1 MLKKYSIVIVSTM
14 LMAISFT
21 ALAGLNYYT
30 TSYSS
35 ETDTKGYVG
44 LQWLLN
50 ETPVSKPNILGGI
63 RWTRTNAS
71 NNVNGVDATLTFST
85 DKMTVNTLRT
95 GYIGGK
101 CDVQGTAGIGYSFI
115 NSAALAYAGIVGPYS
130 KVLGQV
136 DTNKKL
142 DLGVE
147 LNTQKCEGHR
157 NTVITPL
164 FC

>member
-1 MLKKYSIVIVSTM
+1 MLKKYSIVIISTI
-14 LMAISFT
+14 LMAISVT
-21 ALAGLNYYT
+21 ALAGAAGYYP

-35 ETDTKGYVG
+35 ETDTRGYVG

-50 ETPVSKPNILGGI
+50 ETPVAKPNILGGI

-101 CDVQGTAGIGYSFI
+101 CDVQGTIGAGYSFI

-130 KVLGQV
+130 KVLGQI

-157 NTVITPL
+157 KVITPL

>member
-1 MLKKYSIVIVSTM
+1 
-14 LMAISFT
+14 
-21 ALAGLNYYT
+21 
-30 TSYSS
+30 
-35 ETDTKGYVG
+35 
-44 LQWLLN
+44 
-50 ETPVSKPNILGGI
+50 
-63 RWTRTNAS
+63 
-71 NNVNGVDATLTFST
+71 
-85 DKMTVNTLRT
+85 LRT

-130 KVLGQV
+130 KVFGQV

-157 NTVITPL
+157 KTVITPIP
-164 FC
+164 C